1 MQGSYADRI
10 GKIVSKLVSRI
21 IILMAVV
28 VVILTGIVSKQ
39 LCSRTMESNV
49 LQYANDIDK
58 TLYEREEVT
67 IMLADSIGDEVFDKD
82 EDVLAYVDSIV
93 AENEN
98 ISAAYMAY
106 ADKKLIMSG
115 GWQPPADFDFTTR
128 GWYTGAQETEDGVFL
143 TDPYI
148 DEQTGD
154 MCVTMSKKV
163 IDGSGNFVGVAAMD
177 MYIDD
182 ILSLVTSTSSKSKYA
197 FLISGSGA
205 ILSHPDKEL
214 ALTAEKTT
222 SINDAYKGKYKK
234 VAKTSMEVKL
244 MFQLKD
250 GGIKSMMAS
259 PVGGT
264 EWKVIFVEPLTDS
277 YGLFM
282 VIILIAIAFAVVAS
296 IVVQKYCKSTMT
308 QWFAPLTSIGE
319 KAIMISE
326 GDLDVVFDEEP
337 LAEEIAMLTVSMN
350 ETVEKL
356 KYYISDI
363 SYVVSRISAND
374 LSVKVEAEYQG
385 AFIAIKN
392 ALDTILDKLNG
403 AFGMVNEQSE
413 IVVNYSGQVQESTL
427 QVAAGATEQSMA
439 VTGLADNVKVLAE
452 QSHLIT
458 QNAAKASDVSELTN
472 NQLAE
477 GNAQMASLLE
487 AMDTIE
493 ATSKQIGAI
502 ITTINDISEQTNLLS
517 LNASIEAARAGEA
530 GRGFAVVADEIS
542 KLATASAASSD
553 TIAQLIENSNRA
565 VNFGKELAHRTSD
578 TLQTGI
584 ANSMKSK
591 DDILE
596 INEFVKKQAVAIE
609 RIEASLGNI
618 VTIIDSNAAASQE
631 NAAISD
637 ELINCANA
645 LKVTVEEFRL
655 RGYEDMGFG
664 EEMPMDEEYPEEG
677 FGEEYPEEYAEEYPE
692 ELEEAPEGWS
702 EEAEQEETGW
712 GEETATEEAGWGE
725 DAEEESE
732 W

>member
-10 GKIVSKLVSRI
+10 GNIVSKLVTRI
-21 IILMAVV
+21 IIVMAVV
-28 VVILTGIVSKQ
+28 VVVLTGIVSRQ
-39 LCSRTMESNV
+39 LCVRTMESNV
-49 LQYANDIDK
+49 LRYANDIDR
-58 TLYEREEVT
+58 TLYEHEQIAV
-67 IMLADSIGDEVFDKD
+67 MMADTVSNGVVKSN
-82 EDVLAYVDSIV
+82 EDVLAYVDSVV
-93 AENEN
+93 AANKN
-98 ISAAYMAY
+98 LSAAYIAY
-106 ADKKLIMSG
+106 ADKTLIMSG
-115 GWQPPADFDFTTR
+115 GWQPPEDFDFR
-128 GWYTGAQETEDGVFL
+128 EREWYVGALDSEEVFL
-143 TDPYI
+143 TNPYV
-148 DEQTGD
+148 DEQSGD
-154 MCVTMSKKV
+154 ICVTLAHSILDKEGK
-163 IDGSGNFVGVAAMD
+163 FVGVAAID

-182 ILSLVTSTSSKSKYA
+182 IVAMVNADNSMKKYA
-197 FLISGSGA
+197 FLVSADGT
-205 ILSHPDKEL
+205 ILTHPDKDL
-214 ALTAEKTT
+214 ALSADTMK
-222 SINDAYKGKYKK
+222 NVKDAYKGKYKK
-234 VAKTSMEVKL
+234 VADKTMKVYPL
-244 MFQLKD
+244 WQFTN
-250 GGIKSMMAS
+250 GNVKSMMS
-259 PVGGT
+259 CEVGGT
-264 EWKVIFVEPLTDS
+264 AWKVIFVEPMYDS
-277 YGLFM
+277 YGFLLAIVAF
-282 VIILIAIAFAVVAS
+282 VIVFAFGAAIV
-296 IVVQKYCKSTMT
+296 IKKYCKSTMT
-308 QWFAPLTSIGE
+308 QWFQPLMSIGE

-326 GDLDVVFDEEP
+326 GDLDVEFDEEP

-392 ALDTILDKLNG
+392 ALDAILDKLNG

-439 VTGLADNVKVLAE
+439 VTGLAENIKVLAE
-452 QSHLIT
+452 QSQLIT
-458 QNAAKASDVSELTN
+458 MNAEKASDVSELTN

-493 ATSKQIGAI
+493 ATSKKIGAI

-553 TIAQLIENSNRA
+553 TIAQLIENSNNA
-565 VNFGKELAHRTSD
+565 VNVGKELAHRTSN

-596 INEFVKKQAVAIE
+596 INEFVKRQAVAIE

-637 ELINCANA
+637 ELINCANT
-645 LKVTVEEFRL
+645 LKDTVEEFRL
-655 RGYEDMGFG
+655 RGSAEEMGFDFG
-664 EEMPMDEEYPEEG
+664 EEMPEEEYSEE
-677 FGEEYPEEYAEEYPE
+677 FGEEEVSEGWG
-692 ELEEAPEGWS
+692 EEAPEGW
-702 EEAEQEETGW
+702 
-712 GEETATEEAGWGE
+712 GE
-725 DAEEESE
+725 DVESDDE